1 MSTWIPIS
9 VPGSRLP
16 TREDADELGEVVWK
30 WADSIA
36 MIARWDEAL
45 CDPQPVAWLHEPRT
59 VGALPVPQLTEA
71 DVRRIVRL
79 ENELLFKTTAAAR
92 APAPERPRF
101 VKLGADG
108 KPTTGDH
115 VAVWDRQ
122 SGLVH
127 TAAPLLNGKD
137 LNHADALR
145 ACAELE
151 LLGQKGWQLP
161 YLMDLLSLIDYDRY
175 DPAVDTAH
183 FKGPFGW
190 TWTRTPYK
198 GNVSGASWIVYL
210 YDGGASWYGHGGHDH
225 VRAVLA
231 GQQLG
236 LEADARRIVREE
248 LAHPASKPRGEAD
261 VSDNAL
267 LARIDAAVQEVKK

>member
-1 MSTWIPIS
+1 MSYAHETCCAHLKIQYCKESLDGLTHDWWECASCKMLFAPQGRASLPQWIPIS
-9 VPGSRLP
+9 ERLP
-16 TREDADELGEVVWK
+16 TREDADE
-30 WADSIA
+30 
-36 MIARWDEAL
+36 
-45 CDPQPVAWLHEPRT
+45 
-59 VGALPVPQLTEA
+59 
-71 DVRRIVRL
+71 RRIVRL

-101 VKLGADG
+101 VNLGADG

-231 GQQLG
+231 GQF
-236 LEADARRIVREE
+236 
-248 LAHPASKPRGEAD
+248 
-261 VSDNAL
+261 
-267 LARIDAAVQEVKK
+267 